1 MVTWTGEAE
10 TGFPFW
16 WEALKDTPDPDDTPL
31 PEAAV
36 DLLVI
41 GAGYTGLSAALAAR
55 DCGASVAVVDAET
68 PGIGAS
74 TRNGGMFGAHPR
86 LSWLRLAARF
96 GPDVADALFAEAVP
110 AQDFVRGLIDTHRI
124 GCDFQQTGRI
134 QLAWTQSHL
143 KGQHRLARDLRSKSP
158 VRVRTLDRAALA
170 GEITTER
177 YFGGII
183 FEDHAALHPAKFH
196 RGLWQAALG
205 AGAGVT
211 ANAPVTALTRSGAG
225 FTASTP
231 KGPIKATKVILATNG
246 YTRSPFRWHMARIFP
261 VPSFIIATEELPSNL
276 LGHLAPG
283 RRMMVETRTRHSY
296 FRLSPDGRRILFG
309 GRASLRDIPLDLAA
323 KRQHTTM
330 CEVWPELADAR
341 LSHVWTGNT
350 GYSFTHIPHVGEMD
364 GLHYA
369 MGFSG
374 SGTVLAP
381 YLGAKAA
388 FRALGDERGDTA
400 YARTPLKRHWLHPT
414 RKPHFL
420 RAADLWYRTWVDGW
434 ENRQRR

>member
-10 TGFPFW
+10 SGFPYW
-16 WEALKDTPDPDDTPL
+16 WEALKHTPTPGDSLPPDTT
-31 PEAAV
+31 
-36 DLLVI
+36 DLLII

-55 DCGASVAVVDAET
+55 SCGAAVAVVDAQT
-68 PGIGAS
+68 PGTGAS

-86 LSWLRLAARF
+86 LGWPRLAAQF
-96 GPDVADALFAEAVP
+96 GQDVADALFAEAVP
-110 AQDFVRGLIDTHRI
+110 AQDFVRGLITDHQI
-124 GCDFQQTGRI
+124 ACDFQPTGRI
-134 QLAWTQSHL
+134 QLAWTRSHL
-143 KGQHRLARDLRSKSP
+143 AGQHRLADDLRSKSP

-170 GEITTER
+170 DEINTEC
-177 YFGGII
+177 YFGGIV
-183 FEDHAALHPAKFH
+183 FQDHAALHPAKLH
-196 RGLWQAALG
+196 RGLWQAVLTSG
-205 AGAGVT
+205 ATVT
-211 ANAPVTALTRSGAG
+211 ANAPVTALDRTPSG
-225 FTASTP
+225 FTATTP
-231 KGPIKATKVILATNG
+231 SGQIRATKVILATNG
-246 YTRSPFRWHMARIFP
+246 YTRSPFLWHMARIFP
-261 VPSFIIATEELPSNL
+261 VPSFIIATEELPADL
-276 LGHLAPG
+276 LDHLAPG

-323 KRQHTTM
+323 QRQHATM
-330 CEVWPELADAR
+330 CEVWPELAGVR

-350 GYSFTHIPHVGEMD
+350 GYSFTHIPHVGEMG

-369 MGFSG
+369 AGYSG

-388 FRALGDERGDTA
+388 FRALDDARGHTA

-414 RKPHFL
+414 RTPHFL
-420 RAADLWYRTWVDGW
+420 HAADLWYRTWVDGW